1 MKDIPMYVS
10 FKTIQKIDK
19 GMSGDEKYYIET
31 AESERLLLRIA
42 DIEEFERRQSEYE
55 RAKSMYALGVPMSA
69 PIDFGICSHG
79 KNVYTLLSWI
89 DGEEVEAVLPGLPQK
104 AQYELG
110 LESGRIL
117 RGIHALPAPAG
128 IEDWSKRYFSVIDER
143 LDAFR
148 REGVS
153 FEGSDMILSYL
164 ENNRFLLQGRP
175 QVCHHGDYHMG
186 NLIQFQSGLYVIDW
200 HMVDFDN
207 YGDPWYEFNR
217 IGVEWPFFA
226 SGQIDGYFNGEIPQ
240 EFWKLLAFYLSASAI
255 TSIVWAKYFAP
266 GRLHSILQ
274 LNREILRWFD
284 NMNCAVPT
292 WYSPQL

>member
-1 MKDIPMYVS
+1 MKDIPMYAS

-19 GMSGDEKYYIET
+19 GMAGDEKFYIET
-31 AESERLLLRIA
+31 AENKRLLLRIA
-42 DIEEFERRQSEYE
+42 GIEELERRQSEYA

-69 PIDFGICSHG
+69 PIDFGICRHG

-117 RGIHALPAPAG
+117 RKIHANPAPAG

-153 FEGSDMILSYL
+153 FEGSAMILSYI

-186 NLIQFQSGLYVIDW
+186 NLIQSQSGLYVIDW

-226 SGQIDGYFNGEIPQ
+226 SGQIDGYFDGEIPK